1 MVGRASDAPGAMSIV
16 RTLAGF
22 DKHPRRNS
30 RATPAERR
38 SGASWLDW
46 RMLRTGLAAIL
57 LVLLIP
63 TVVAANASF
72 WALRTVLDSETFST
86 TVGRTLDTPALQ
98 RLVATSLADGIVD
111 RIGRASPAAVGVL
124 ASRLGL
130 ATGADP
136 DRVSA
141 ALGKRILDAMD
152 DPAVAEVRDEVVAA
166 VHGSV
171 IGVAEGKPGLVAVR
185 GKDLV
190 LDTTGLLDRI
200 AAAADPRVA
209 SLVADVPTGLAGPI
223 VIAQVAELEPIQD
236 ALALMEVLEQLLPLV
251 AVTAALVVVVLA
263 HRRTRALGIVGLAL
277 AVAGAASLLVLWLA
291 GRYIAGVPDAPVA
304 RELTAQVY
312 DAFMQTLVAQAVL
325 LVVVGLFL
333 AIVSW
338 LLARSERRR
347 ATRRMLGPR

>member
-1 MVGRASDAPGAMSIV
+1 
-16 RTLAGF
+16 
-22 DKHPRRNS
+22 
-30 RATPAERR
+30 
-38 SGASWLDW
+38 
-46 RMLRTGLAAIL
+46 MLRTGLAAIL

-86 TVGRTLDTPALQ
+86 TVGRTLDTPELQ

-111 RIGRASPAAVGVL
+111 RVGRASPSAANEL

-130 ATGADP
+130 ASAADP
-136 DRVSA
+136 DHVRT

-152 DPAVAEVRDEVVAA
+152 DPGVEQVRDEVVAA
-166 VHGSV
+166 VHGTV
-171 IGVAEGKPGLVAVR
+171 IGVAEGKPGLIAVR

-190 LDTTGLLDRI
+190 LDTAGLLDRI

-209 SLVADVPTGLAGPI
+209 ALVADVPTGLAGPI

-236 ALALMEVLEQLLPLV
+236 ALALMEALERLLPLV
-251 AVTAALVVVVLA
+251 AVSAALVVVVVA
-263 HRRTRALGIVGLAL
+263 HRRTRALGIVGLSI
-277 AVAGAASLLVLWLA
+277 AVAGAVSLLGLWLA
-291 GRYIAGVPDAPVA
+291 GQYIASLPDAPVA
-304 RELTAQVY
+304 RELTGQIF
-312 DAFMQTLVAQAVL
+312 DAFLETLVAQAVL

-338 LLARSERRR
+338 LFARFERRR